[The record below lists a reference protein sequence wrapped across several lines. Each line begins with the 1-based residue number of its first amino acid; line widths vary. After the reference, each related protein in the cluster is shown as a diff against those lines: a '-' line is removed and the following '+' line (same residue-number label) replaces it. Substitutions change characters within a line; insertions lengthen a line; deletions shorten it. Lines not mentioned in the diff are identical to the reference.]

1 MDTVDTTVTNNIF
14 DFWTPE
20 ENDLV
25 QTRKKFALA
34 IIFGDDQT
42 VETSLY
48 EYDPMLKE
56 ILDLSIDM
64 INSGA
69 GYLPYDLISFNVEK
83 QYIVIRRNLN
93 YSVEYVGQY
102 ITNTEAI
109 NMIKIDQLNLNAKHS
124 TEYEYVIVNLE
135 HTTPYFLGKGKLVK
149 RNHTRPGLFYSGTT
163 SERIEF

>member
-1 MDTVDTTVTNNIF
+1 MDAIVTNNNF

-25 QTRKKFALA
+25 QIRKKFALA
-34 IIFGDDQT
+34 IVFGDDQT

-64 INSGA
+64 INSA
-69 GYLPYDLISFNVEK
+69 DGYLPYDLIEFNVEK
-83 QYIVIRRNLN
+83 QYIVIRRNLK
-93 YSVEYVGQY
+93 YTVEYVGQY
-102 ITNTEAI
+102 TTNEEAI
-109 NMIKIDQLNLNAKHS
+109 NIIKTDQLNLNAKHS
-124 TEYEYVIVNLE
+124 TEYEYAVVNLE
-135 HTTPYFLGKGKLVK
+135 HTTPHFFGKGKLVK

-163 SERIEF
+163 SDRIEF